1 MDIREYKKISNL
13 IRDNDIYKVY
23 DLPTLQNLTLSL
35 TELQTGKST
44 TGHSHADADEVYI
57 FISGTGSIDIDT
69 DNQKVKDG
77 AVILVPRGKF
87 HKVHN
92 EGSETFSFWTVFE
105 KYGERK

>member
-13 IRDNDIYKVY
+13 IRDNNTYRVY
-23 DLPTLQNLTLSL
+23 DLPTLKNLTLSL
-35 TELQTGKST
+35 TELKIGKST
-44 TGHSHADADEVYI
+44 TGHSHTDVDEVYI
-57 FISGTGSIDIDT
+57 FISGVGSIDIDT

-77 AVILVPRGKF
+77 DVILIPRGKF

-105 KYGERK
+105 KYGDRK